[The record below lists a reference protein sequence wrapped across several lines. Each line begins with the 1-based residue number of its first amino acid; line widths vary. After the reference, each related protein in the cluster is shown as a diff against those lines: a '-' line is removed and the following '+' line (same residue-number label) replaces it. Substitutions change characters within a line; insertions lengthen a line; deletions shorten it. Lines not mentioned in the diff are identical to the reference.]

1 MSLRNPSHLITAAIE
16 ATGLSRLALAEAIG
30 SDPTTLRRWAAGT
43 RHMPGP
49 AVAVLR
55 ILAAHPEALGAV
67 MSDPPGMR

>member
-1 MSLRNPSHLITAAIE
+1 MPNPSALITAAIE

-43 RHMPGP
+43 RAMPGP

-55 ILAAHPEALGAV
+55 IMAAHPEVVASL
-67 MSDPPGMR
+67 R